1 MLNIHEI
8 EDWDSIGIG
17 QFAEL
22 LDQTHKTD
30 LTLAMAIYQA
40 ALVDFVR
47 VVTRL
52 GINNGHVFNTYQVL
66 AHGSETLV
74 TSRLNRFENIDLET
88 RPKPEVI

>member
-1 MLNIHEI
+1 MNDVHDI
-8 EDWDSIGIG
+8 EEWKYQGIG
-17 QFAEL
+17 QFANL

-47 VVTRL
+47 VITRL
-52 GINNGHVFNTYQVL
+52 GITNGHVFNTYQVL